1 MWYYTVYAFNME
13 AEMENKEQ
21 NEKMTA
27 MEWLENVWY
36 HHKWMIIF
44 AGMMILFVVISIGQ
58 LVSNA
63 GADVNILHVGPM
75 YISPEAANRIEA
87 TLGELSDDY
96 NEDGE
101 FVADILD
108 ITVDKISDGKGGTV
122 NYDQGN
128 QAMQRFQ
135 TEIRAGDAVIYAL
148 DKYYFDICLKEGLLT
163 PFEEIIDDA
172 DMPANTVKD
181 ENGAI
186 FGVYVSDLD
195 AYSLSGIENIP
206 ETAILCLRRSPE
218 NDQISYGRTVEEWN
232 GNRKTFVNLIKYRD
246 KDKVV
251 NDIDVLYAGFN
262 DVYSEAEEAFKT
274 TFTSFADGKDVL
286 FGIKSIILEG
296 NITALDETASNR
308 LAVKEF
314 EKEIFAGDSMIFVLD
329 KQLFDI
335 CAENDILASFEDVFG
350 KENMPEGVIAGCGI
364 YLSSLDAKALG
375 GFDAISP
382 NSVICIRRSPD
393 SETIKYGRLQ
403 SVWEKNRDIFVKLI
417 GYKQENPE

>member
-1 MWYYTVYAFNME
+1 
-13 AEMENKEQ
+13 MENKEQ
-21 NEKMTA
+21 SEKLSFS
-27 MEWLENVWY
+27 EWVENTWY

-44 AGMMILFVVISIGQ
+44 AGMMILFVIISIGQ
-58 LVSNA
+58 LISSSS
-63 GADVNILHVGPM
+63 ADVNILHVGPM
-75 YISPEAANRIEA
+75 YISPEAANQIET

-96 NEDGE
+96 NGDGE

-108 ITVDKISDGKGGTV
+108 ITVDKVPDGQGGTV

-163 PFEEIIDDA
+163 PLADIIDDA

-181 ENGAI
+181 ENGVI

-206 ETAILCLRRSPE
+206 ATAILCLRRSPE
-218 NDQISYGRTVEEWN
+218 NDQIGYGRTVEEWN

-251 NDIDVLYAGFN
+251 NDIDVMYAGFN
-262 DVYSEAEEAFKT
+262 NVYSDAEDAFKT
-274 TFTSFADGKDVL
+274 TFKSFADKNEAL
-286 FGIKSIILEG
+286 FEIKSIILEG
-296 NITALDETASNR
+296 NITALDETAANL

-314 EKEIFAGDSMIFVLD
+314 EKEIFAGDSMIFILD
-329 KQLFDI
+329 KQMFDI
-335 CAENDILASFEDVFG
+335 CVENDILASFETVFG
-350 KENMPEGVIAGCGI
+350 KDNMPEGVIADCGI
-364 YLSSLDAKALG
+364 YLSSLGVKELG
-375 GFDAISP
+375 GFSELSP
-382 NSVICIRRSPD
+382 NTVICIRRSPD
-393 SETIKYGRLQ
+393 SETVKYGRLQ
-403 SVWEKNRDIFVKLI
+403 SAWESNRDIFVKLI
-417 GYKQENPE
+417 NYKAENAE